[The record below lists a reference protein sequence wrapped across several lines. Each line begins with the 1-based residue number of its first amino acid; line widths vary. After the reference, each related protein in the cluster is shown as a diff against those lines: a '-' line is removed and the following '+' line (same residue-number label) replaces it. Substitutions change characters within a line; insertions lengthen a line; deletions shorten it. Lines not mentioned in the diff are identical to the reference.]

1 MIFIWNVAP
10 VVEVAGLV
18 GLGGLAAITVVLNVS
33 DIIRLFDHYKS
44 SSISQ
49 SVKGKS
55 RAPKKLVKCF
65 YGRTTSVSNV
75 SLSAGVLSII
85 FPSYSK
91 DPLVDVL
98 SSIIFIRIIPV
109 IIPQTSCCYRI
120 IVTVF

>member
-49 SVKGKS
+49 SVKGK
-55 RAPKKLVKCF
+55 
-65 YGRTTSVSNV
+65 
-75 SLSAGVLSII
+75 
-85 FPSYSK
+85 
-91 DPLVDVL
+91 
-98 SSIIFIRIIPV
+98 
-109 IIPQTSCCYRI
+109 
-120 IVTVF
+120 